1 MTDKRYL
8 TAEEIAKFTERYNN
22 KCFDFTKLSL
32 KIFKKGTE
40 DYRKGKLHK
49 VLKGEVRVT
58 PAELNALEMYAE
70 CWMLSD
76 TTFQQMNAELEKLAK
91 IESIICGSMF
101 DDPFLGVSE
110 GAECEHEGECQP
122 EDARE

>member
-58 PAELNALEMYAE
+58 PTEFNALEMYAE

-101 DDPFLGVSE
+101 DDPGI
-110 GAECEHEGECQP
+110 AECEPEG
-122 EDARE
+122 ARE

>member
-22 KCFDFTKLSL
+22 KCFDFVKLSL

-58 PAELNALEMYAE
+58 PAELNTLEMYAE

-101 DDPFLGVSE
+101 GDPFLGESE
-110 GAECEHEGECQP
+110 GAECEPEG
-122 EDARE
+122 ARE